1 MKQWWRRVRPYI
13 LSSFIY
19 FIARTIGR
27 SLRLK
32 TVGWEQYKDKPG
44 SRIYTG
50 WHGRSVIPANF
61 FKGRGV
67 WAIISHSR
75 DGEMQTRIFTK
86 FGFQIIRGSS
96 GRGGER
102 ALVESIRT
110 LKAGAEMAITPD
122 GPRGP
127 SGVVQGGVLIMSKKS
142 GCELVPVGSSAKPA
156 WYAPTWDGYMVPW
169 LFSKA
174 VFVFGEGLVV
184 PKNATD
190 EEIEEI
196 RLELERRIHAVQK
209 EADVLV
215 GANPPP
221 PRKR

>member
-1 MKQWWRRVRPYI
+1 M
-13 LSSFIY
+13 SSLIY
-19 FIARTIGR
+19 GLARLIGR
-27 SLRLK
+27 TLRLK
-32 TVGWEQYKDKPG
+32 VVGWERYRDSKAPK
-44 SRIYTG
+44 IFTG
-50 WHGRSVIPANF
+50 WHGRSLIPANF

-102 ALVESIRT
+102 ALVESIRA
-110 LKAGAEMAITPD
+110 LKAGGEMAITPD

-127 SGVVQGGVLIMSKKS
+127 SGVVQGGVMIMSKKS
-142 GCELVPVGSSAKPA
+142 GCELVPVGTSAKPA

-169 LFSKA
+169 LFAKA
-174 VFVFGEGLVV
+174 VFVFGDSLVV
-184 PKNATD
+184 PKDATD
-190 EEIEEI
+190 EQIEEL
-196 RLELERRIHAVQK
+196 RVELERRIHEVQK